1 MHRQRVLIGLVDER
15 EATVRSGEVAR
26 TDPTLH
32 LRNAVHLGDRAA
44 LKDRGVDFVILH
56 RDLRQ
61 EVTWPGG
68 VTDVAVDVASW
79 EERYR
84 AWFGAPV
91 YADARIAVFT
101 IR

>member
-1 MHRQRVLIGLVDER
+1 M
-15 EATVRSGEVAR
+15 AR
-26 TDPTLH
+26 
-32 LRNAVHLGDRAA
+32 
-44 LKDRGVDFVILH
+44 
-56 RDLRQ
+56 
-61 EVTWPGG
+61 G